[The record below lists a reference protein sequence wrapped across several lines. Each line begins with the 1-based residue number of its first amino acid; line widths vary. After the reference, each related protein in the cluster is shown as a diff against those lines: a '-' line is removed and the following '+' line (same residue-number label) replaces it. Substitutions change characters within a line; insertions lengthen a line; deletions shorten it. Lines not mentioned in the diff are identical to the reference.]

1 MLAFLYL
8 FIPSESTYY
17 HLSIICRNQNDR
29 EKMTLELVIDKF
41 KATGCPLL
49 KHADSISNQELIYD
63 TLYVPSE
70 ERQQLLSWWVT
81 KLDQCLENVDLVE
94 VLNGLGIFTSKDTTS
109 FVSGNMTRSKQLRI
123 WTMLADII
131 SHDEQD
137 VTNERCQQHTSLAE
151 SVSETIEFDKFTTS
165 KMEILPFHLEKEFKK
180 QKSRPGLKDG
190 GMPTLEK
197 LVDTLERGHELQS
210 GLIQYEDKEAP
221 QNTDEMM
228 DAVNTSYSKLSDL
241 LPEYETRHST
251 EFSSWLRSQ
260 PTKAT
265 YTELKEVVHSEEV
278 VNRLHSSLYN
288 KTQIADNIRSIVET
302 GHEDIRK
309 LSSGFLT
316 TEFGLED
323 ADLSVTMTN
332 VKISSQAPAAS

>member
-1 MLAFLYL
+1 
-8 FIPSESTYY
+8 
-17 HLSIICRNQNDR
+17 
-29 EKMTLELVIDKF
+29 LELVIDKF
-41 KATGCPLL
+41 KATGCPFL
-49 KHADSISNQELIYD
+49 KHADAISSQELIYD
-63 TLYVPSE
+63 TLFVPSE
-70 ERQQLLSWWVT
+70 ERQQLLRWWVT
-81 KLDQCLENVDLVE
+81 KLDQCLENVDPVE
-94 VLNGLGIFTSKDTTS
+94 VMNGLGVSTSKDTTS

-123 WTMLADII
+123 WTKLADII

-137 VTNERCQQHTSLAE
+137 VTNERCLQHTSLAE
-151 SVSETIEFDKFTTS
+151 SISETIEFDKFTTS

-180 QKSRPGLKDG
+180 QKGKPGLKDG
-190 GMPTLEK
+190 GMPSLEK
-197 LVDTLERGHELQS
+197 LVDTLERGRELQS
-210 GLIQYEDKEAP
+210 SLIQYEDKEAP
-221 QNTDEMM
+221 HTTADEII

-241 LPEYETRHST
+241 VPEYETRHGT

-260 PTKAT
+260 PSQAT
-265 YTELKEVVHSEEV
+265 YTELKEVVHCEEV
-278 VNRLHSSLYN
+278 VKRLHSSLYN
-288 KTQIADNIRSIVET
+288 KTQIADNIRGIVET

>member
-1 MLAFLYL
+1 
-8 FIPSESTYY
+8 
-17 HLSIICRNQNDR
+17 
-29 EKMTLELVIDKF
+29 LELVLDKF
-41 KATGCPLL
+41 KATGCPLF
-49 KHADSISNQELIYD
+49 KHADAISSQELIYD
-63 TLYVPSE
+63 TLFVSSE
-70 ERQQLLSWWVT
+70 ERQQLLRWWLT
-81 KLDQCLENVDLVE
+81 KFDQCLENVDLVE
-94 VLNGLGIFTSKDTTS
+94 VMNGLGITTSKDTTS

-123 WTMLADII
+123 WTKLADIT
-131 SHDEQD
+131 SDEEQD
-137 VTNERCQQHTSLAE
+137 VTNERCRHHASLAE

-180 QKSRPGLKDG
+180 QKGKPGLKDG
-190 GMPTLEK
+190 GMPSLEK
-197 LVDTLERGHELQS
+197 LVDTLKRGRELQS
-210 GLIQYEDKEAP
+210 SLIHYEDKEAP
-221 QNTDEMM
+221 HNTDEMI

-241 LPEYETRHST
+241 VPEYETRHGT

-278 VNRLHSSLYN
+278 VQRLHSSIYN
-288 KTQIADNIRSIVET
+288 KTHIADNIRSIVET

-316 TEFGLED
+316 TEFNLED